1 MPIHGWTDLQR
12 EGRLHGDCYTATKRS
27 GVRVFAMMWMKK
39 PVTKGHIYM
48 IRAYEM
54 SRTRKPPETESGSV
68 VVGLGWEDMGGES

>member
-1 MPIHGWTDLQR
+1 M
-12 EGRLHGDCYTATKRS
+12 
-27 GVRVFAMMWMKK
+27 FAMMWMKK